1 MDPGQ
6 NFAFDNRSERNIKFG
21 STVSEFKG
29 NLAHKDQKGNIMEP
43 LRTHANRREAKN
55 LTVSLPNAQMESIG
69 LLNTGLHHLL
79 PTADLYSRVKQN
91 HMRRTHSDGDIRQE
105 SVPIAHS
112 FSPPYSNFARYLPCL
127 STPTESSTS
136 SFASLPVSGSVLTSD
151 SSFRLPISASQLSLP
166 EAPDGG
172 WGWVIVFAAFM
183 VHMITEGVIVSF
195 GIFIEDL
202 AEEFEESM
210 SATSWVGSF
219 SYGIPALVTPVSSFF
234 LNRFGCRITCMLGAL
249 ISALGCLAGCFTNSL
264 LALVFTFGIL
274 SGLGSSLSMTAA
286 LVIVSLYFDD
296 RRATATG
303 LSIAGTG
310 VGALVFA
317 PAVEFFINIYTWRG
331 TFMLMAGALLH
342 IAICGAL
349 MRPVETDMER
359 RLRQRLAWL
368 EHFAKES
375 GLPPLSKTAD
385 YIDSD
390 VPGRIKLLR
399 DSLLATNKSSG
410 RAHAVVRIP
419 NDVCSRP
426 HMVTQETYKPNLPPL
441 SGYTKNEKLLPY
453 SVSPNFCD
461 DACRAK
467 EKREGHS
474 AQINQQNGWIEKV
487 VKLEPVP
494 EYEPIFPTVIRK
506 TEHSLNHPRRSNYSY
521 LPNGAEIPLKSNRKN
536 EPVPHF
542 NATLTCKRGIFYS
555 TFHISKCGISK
566 HRNLTKSG
574 SVPDF
579 PYNEHKN
586 FGMNSDGTT
595 PVSEDDAD
603 KPVTFDDK
611 NACLFSHM
619 QSKEE
624 KPMQPENT
632 DLSRFQDSHL
642 GFSRR
647 SDVSQKGV
655 ALSNLTHVPTQPG
668 DVEHKHCGRM
678 DVFYRAPLLKAFGIT
693 PESLCRALSLPDLS
707 QVHRIR
713 RRSGSVGSSDSSSL
727 EESCISPNVCG
738 CIKRDASGQDDVPC
752 EDCFI
757 IFPLTQLLNCCGL
770 SMPDLSGRHLCK
782 QLCDLRLCRH
792 YNFDLFIFSNVLL
805 YFWYN
810 VTYFFLGV
818 HALDLG
824 FSETQAA
831 LLFSVLGG
839 ANMVGEVVVGFL
851 ADREW
856 VDALMLYLIMLL
868 ACGIST
874 TVVPLLASFLSL
886 SSYASVFG
894 FGLASN
900 DALCTILLVEF
911 VGLHH
916 LTNALGMCF
925 FCQGVANIIGP
936 PTIGFII
943 DSTGSQNLAFFISG
957 VGLILSGLVVVPII
971 VDRFRR
977 RRARRLRRHQQQEQ
991 LRQIQC
997 QPQTFSQE
1005 DNELVNV

>member
-1 MDPGQ
+1 MEPGQ
-6 NFAFDNRSERNIKFG
+6 NLAFDNKSERNIKFG
-21 STVSEFKG
+21 STVSEYKG
-29 NLAHKDQKGNIMEP
+29 TLTHQDQKGNVMEP
-43 LRTHANRREAKN
+43 LRTHTNRREAKN
-55 LTVSLPNAQMESIG
+55 LTVSLPNAQVESTG
-69 LLNTGLHHLL
+69 LSNTGLHHLL
-79 PTADLYSRVKQN
+79 PNVDLYSRVKQN

-105 SVPIAHS
+105 SVPISHS

-136 SFASLPVSGSVLTSD
+136 SFASLSVSGSVLTSD

-166 EAPDGG
+166 EPPDGG

-249 ISALGCLAGCFTNSL
+249 ISAIGCLAGCFTNSL

-349 MRPVETDMER
+349 MRPVETNMER

-426 HMVTQETYKPNLPPL
+426 HMVTQETYRPNLLPL
-441 SGYTKNEKLLPY
+441 SGHTKNEKLLPY
-453 SVSPNFCD
+453 SVSPSFCD
-461 DACRAK
+461 DACRNN
-467 EKREGHS
+467 EQLGGHN
-474 AQINQQNGWIEKV
+474 AQTNKQNGWIEKV

-494 EYEPIFPTVIRK
+494 EYELIFPTVIRK
-506 TEHSLNHPRRSNYSY
+506 AEHSLNHPRRSNYSY
-521 LPNGAEIPLKSNRKN
+521 LQNSAEIPLKSNRKN
-536 EPVPHF
+536 DSVSHF
-542 NATLTCKRGIFYS
+542 NASSACKRGIFYS

-566 HRNLTKSG
+566 HGNLTKSG

-579 PYNEHKN
+579 PYDEHKN
-586 FGMNSDGTT
+586 FQTASDGTT
-595 PVSEDDAD
+595 AASEDDAD
-603 KPVTFDDK
+603 
-611 NACLFSHM
+611 
-619 QSKEE
+619 
-624 KPMQPENT
+624 
-632 DLSRFQDSHL
+632 
-642 GFSRR
+642 
-647 SDVSQKGV
+647 
-655 ALSNLTHVPTQPG
+655 
-668 DVEHKHCGRM
+668 
-678 DVFYRAPLLKAFGIT
+678 
-693 PESLCRALSLPDLS
+693 
-707 QVHRIR
+707 
-713 RRSGSVGSSDSSSL
+713 
-727 EESCISPNVCG
+727 
-738 CIKRDASGQDDVPC
+738 
-752 EDCFI
+752 
-757 IFPLTQLLNCCGL
+757 
-770 SMPDLSGRHLCK
+770 
-782 QLCDLRLCRH
+782 
-792 YNFDLFIFSNVLL
+792 
-805 YFWYN
+805 
-810 VTYFFLGV
+810 
-818 HALDLG
+818 
-824 FSETQAA
+824 
-831 LLFSVLGG
+831 
-839 ANMVGEVVVGFL
+839 
-851 ADREW
+851 
-856 VDALMLYLIMLL
+856 
-868 ACGIST
+868 
-874 TVVPLLASFLSL
+874 
-886 SSYASVFG
+886 
-894 FGLASN
+894 
-900 DALCTILLVEF
+900 
-911 VGLHH
+911 
-916 LTNALGMCF
+916 
-925 FCQGVANIIGP
+925 
-936 PTIGFII
+936 
-943 DSTGSQNLAFFISG
+943 
-957 VGLILSGLVVVPII
+957 
-971 VDRFRR
+971 
-977 RRARRLRRHQQQEQ
+977 
-991 LRQIQC
+991 
-997 QPQTFSQE
+997 
-1005 DNELVNV
+1005 ELVWGQMSL